1 MRFSDVIAS
10 AGTRK
15 RLGPALGEVC
25 GWLWP
30 QDCQTCGQPLKGQPA
45 LCVDDRDAFAVA
57 TLHHPGC
64 RQAAWNESAFGSV
77 SQSANVSWKS
87 QAWASFPLV
96 RGGEAERDLRPFLMV
111 NPSLEMVFLTRSG
124 DGWEPEIAKSF
135 SAAGLQP
142 VGLVEVDR
150 PVSGL
155 AASLSAG
162 AATVRQLGPPFEAY
176 TSSVDER
183 FIRQACDKGGLLFG
197 ITHLVNPGT
206 PVSTGQIEMLMR
218 TRTILMGW
226 VSLRR

>member
-30 QDCQTCGQPLKGQPA
+30 QDCQTCGQPLEGQPA

-64 RQAAWNESAFGSV
+64 RPAAWNESAFVSV
-77 SQSANVSWKS
+77 SQSANVSWRS

-183 FIRQACDKGGLLFG
+183 FIRQARDKGGLLFG

>member
-64 RQAAWNESAFGSV
+64 RPAAWNESAFGSV
-77 SQSANVSWKS
+77 SQSANVSWRS

-96 RGGEAERDLRPFLMV
+96 RGGEAERDLRPFLM
-111 NPSLEMVFLTRSG
+111 
-124 DGWEPEIAKSF
+124 D
-135 SAAGLQP
+135 
-142 VGLVEVDR
+142 
-150 PVSGL
+150 
-155 AASLSAG
+155 
-162 AATVRQLGPPFEAY
+162 
-176 TSSVDER
+176 
-183 FIRQACDKGGLLFG
+183 
-197 ITHLVNPGT
+197 
-206 PVSTGQIEMLMR
+206 
-218 TRTILMGW
+218 
-226 VSLRR
+226 